1 VCIAEL
7 LQNTGSVQA
16 MATTLIENTW
26 EKREEALQDCRQA
39 IIVPVHKRLIEK
51 NLLAEKAEII
61 SRWSEHFR
69 EL

>member
-1 VCIAEL
+1 
-7 LQNTGSVQA
+7 